1 MPPMKQLHTWVLAWF
16 GIMGVLLLASCQTFS
31 GSPGEP
37 GAVILDIGHCTD
49 AQGATMPGTI
59 NGKRY
64 TETAFWYQ
72 YAPYVKRVIERAGY
86 RCTICNRGYMPDEE
100 PLRTY
105 AKRGRVIHHR
115 RPDLGGDRRASR
127 YHPDRVASGIISA
140 DYAVWRR
147 ASCAVFLHHNSSSRR
162 WVYGGSPSVVLC
174 NRYNGRPLAEAIANR
189 MNRDILNHGMKNG
202 GVNCRVASRYV
213 DASRGAGWLNTCDDS
228 GIPAAILEVAYLNN
242 RNHAAYLT
250 NDANAR
256 RYAEAV
262 GQGIVDYLR
271 RSGHTRKH
279 VREDE
284 NKADE
289 GSFGY
294 ARESRRARVRGARR
308 LLP

>member
-1 MPPMKQLHTWVLAWF
+1 MM
-16 GIMGVLLLASCQTFS
+16 LLLFGLGTLLLQTSCQTFS
-31 GSPGEP
+31 GDPGEP
-37 GAVILDIGHCTD
+37 GAVILDIGHCSD
-49 AQGATMPGTI
+49 AQGATMPGTL

-64 TETAFWYQ
+64 TETAFWYR

-100 PLRTY
+100 PMRSH
-105 AKRGRVIHHR
+105 AKQGRVLHHR
-115 RPDLGGDRRASR
+115 RPDLGGKRRASR

-147 ASCAVFLHHNSSSRR
+147 ASCMVFLHHNSSSRR
-162 WVYGGSPSVVLC
+162 WVYGGSPSVVLY

-189 MNRDILNHGMKNG
+189 MDRDILNHGMKNG
-202 GVNCRVASRYV
+202 GMRCRVATRYV

-242 RNHAAYLT
+242 RNHAAFLT
-250 NDANAR
+250 KDANAR

-271 RSGHTRKH
+271 RGGNAPKH
-279 VREDE
+279 VRRDED
-284 NKADE
+284 KADE

-294 ARESRRARVRGARR
+294 ARESRRADVSGAKR
-308 LLP
+308 LLR